1 LPTDESES
9 TLVAR
14 AIRGDADAFG
24 ILYAL
29 YFDRVYLYARL
40 KMGNPTDAEDLT
52 ATVFLKAW
60 KSIDRFSPKAG
71 SSFAGW
77 LFRLAHNTLVD
88 GFRRA
93 KEVISLDSDGAAH
106 VHNRASASPEDQLV
120 WRMTLDELHQALGAL
135 TQEQRDVV
143 LLRFVEGL
151 SAREVGT
158 IMGKQE
164 GAVRGMQFRAIEA
177 LRRALSALREEPL
190 HND

>member
-1 LPTDESES
+1 MPTDESES

-77 LFRLAHNTLVD
+77 LFRLAHNALVD

-93 KEVISLDSDGAAH
+93 KEVISLDSDGAA
-106 VHNRASASPEDQLV
+106 SASPEDQLV
-120 WRMTLDELHQALGAL
+120 WRLTLDELHQALGEL

-151 SAREVGT
+151 SAREVGI

-177 LRRALSALREEPL
+177 LRRALAALREEPL
-190 HND
+190 HQD